1 MNNYIFS
8 YSKIF
13 LLSMLSFMAGVVV
26 SEFLLFDIFLIFCL
40 SLLFLFL
47 ILISKNNN
55 FLRIIFLVA
64 LFFIFGFWRFQ
75 VSLPDYSNPHNIF
88 YYNNNQVDFVAK
100 VVSINQRIS
109 YQQLVLEVI
118 TINNTSVR
126 GKVIATTALYPEYK
140 FGDHLRIN
148 CKLSEPVNYNDFDY
162 GRYLSGLGIYSVCSF
177 PHISLLDESE
187 NDLTYKI
194 FSFIFFIKNKLN
206 QSLAYFIPEPEA
218 SLLQAMIFGVT
229 GGLPKDVSNI
239 LSNVGLSHAVAISG
253 MHMVIITIVI
263 MQLSIAL
270 GLIRQKSFWVAS
282 IVVVFYIGMIG
293 FLPSAIR
300 GAIMALLFLYAQKI
314 GRLSYS
320 INALLLSA
328 FIMLLFNPKLL
339 LYDVGF
345 QLSFMAVLGLIYLL
359 PILKNKFKSWSDL
372 GQIKNIIIVT
382 LSAQIMTQPLVIFY
396 FHKISLISLLANV
409 LVLPITPFLMIWV
422 FINSVVGLFSKSLG
436 YLMGYVSYLTSHY
449 MIFISAYLNNWPMAY
464 LDLQIDSVFI
474 TAIFYFF
481 IIIFIFKNKDSMIDS

>member
-1 MNNYIFS
+1 
-8 YSKIF
+8 
-13 LLSMLSFMAGVVV
+13 MLSFMAGVVV
-26 SEFLLFDIFLIFCL
+26 AEFLRFDIFFIFCLFLLFI
-40 SLLFLFL
+40 FL
-47 ILISKNNN
+47 ILISKNNS
-55 FLRIIFLVA
+55 FLRIIFLVT

-75 VSLPDYSNPHNIF
+75 ISLPDYNNHHNIF
-88 YYNNNQVDFVAK
+88 HYNSNQVSFVAR
-100 VVSINQRIS
+100 VVSINQKIS
-109 YQQLVLEVI
+109 YQQLILETIAMDNRPVI
-118 TINNTSVR
+118 
-126 GKVIATTALYPEYK
+126 GKVIATIPLYPEYK
-140 FGDHLRIN
+140 FGDHLEIN
-148 CKLSEPVNYNDFDY
+148 CKLSKPASYNDFDY

-177 PHISLLDESE
+177 PQVSAINESE
-187 NDLTYKI
+187 NNLIFKI
-194 FSFIFFIKNKLN
+194 FSFIYFIKNKLN

-282 IVVVFYIGMIG
+282 IAVIFYIGMIG
-293 FLPSAIR
+293 FLPSAVR

-359 PILKNKFKSWSDL
+359 PILKDKFKSWSDL
-372 GQIKNIIIVT
+372 GQVKNIILVT
-382 LSAQIMTQPLVIFY
+382 LSAQIMTQPLIIFY

-422 FINSVVGLFSKSLG
+422 FINSVVGLFSQPLG
-436 YLMGYVSYLTSHY
+436 YFMGYVSYLMSHY
-449 MIFISAYLNNWPMAY
+449 MIFISAYLNNWPVAY
-464 LDLQIDSVFI
+464 LDLQIDSIFI
-474 TAIFYFF
+474 TSIFYFF
-481 IIIFIFKNKDSMIDS
+481 IIVFIFKNKNSIVDN